1 MRSYLKLFVLV
12 LAGPIL
18 VASAANK
25 TLVSDPL
32 TGLPIVSW
40 PDRLN
45 LGNDPTRLPET
56 TICKSKMQS
65 DFYSPNGINVAAT
78 VAWYTS
84 KLSGFKKTHTY
95 ANNRSQDTFYK
106 SEGTVIVSITGSR
119 GSDGEDTEVQGIV
132 YATFQPA
139 LSEKAVVGMSSQ
151 KIVCQ

>member
-1 MRSYLKLFVLV
+1 MRSYLKIFVLV

-18 VASAANK
+18 AASAANK

-45 LGNDPTRLPET
+45 LGNEPTKLPGT
-56 TICKSKMQS
+56 KVCKSEMQS
-65 DFYSPNGINVAAT
+65 DFYSPNGINVAAS
-78 VAWYTS
+78 VAWYAS
-84 KLSGFKKTHTY
+84 KLSGFKKAHGY
-95 ANNRSQDTFYK
+95 ANQRSQDTFYK
-106 SEGTVIVSITGSR
+106 SDGTAIVSITGSR
-119 GSDGEDTEVQGIV
+119 GNDGEDTEVQGIV

-139 LSEKAVVGMSSQ
+139 LSEKAIVGMSTQ